1 MPDTSALYE
10 IDRYVFDR
18 RTGRYHGPLPGYSM
32 VPNERIM
39 GLIQERIEYHQA
51 QMNTLTTALTDGRL
65 TLAQWERAFA
75 LQLKDLHL
83 QEAALARG
91 GWQNMTQADFGR
103 VGRLLRDQYG
113 FLHGFA
119 QDIATGE
126 YPAERLLWRSS
137 LYALSGRQ
145 SYWRAA
151 GTTARSAQMTRK
163 RRIAKGDKGTCGPC
177 ADLARLGWVGIN
189 EKLAEPGG
197 PPCEGLTACRCEM
210 EFA

>member
-1 MPDTSALYE
+1 MPDTSTLYE

-18 RTGRYHGPLPGYSM
+18 RTGRYHGPLPGYGM
-32 VPNERIM
+32 VANERIM

-51 QMNTLTTALTDGRL
+51 QMNTLTQALTDGRL

-113 FLHGFA
+113 FLHDFA

-126 YPAERLLWRSS
+126 YSSEKTLWRAG
-137 LYALSGRQ
+137 LYASSGREA
-145 SYWRAA
+145 YWRAA
-151 GTTARSAQMTRK
+151 ETTARAGQMTME
-163 RRIAKGDKGTCGPC
+163 RRIAVGDKGTCHTCDHWASEGWRP
-177 ADLARLGWVGIN
+177 LGT
-189 EKLAEPGG
+189 LPAPGG
-197 PPCEGLTACRCEM
+197 SSCEGYSNCRCEK
-210 EFA
+210 EYR